1 MASSWIASLALLLLR
16 PTASQVLY
24 SLPQSIDVGNTTL
37 VRVNPSG
44 PAVLGTTV
52 IDFWRLGAGPLRQ
65 IQQWPMGAYTGAPA
79 PAALTR
85 GLLPSVPGTNAISFT
100 AGVFGAVLN
109 TTGALEPGQTLGTVT
124 VEQSWAAG
132 AAPVPW
138 AAGGGVDLSA
148 WYQVPTAARAPGA
161 IAVYSSWTMGLRS
174 LAPADAGAFVWY
186 ETALFDLERPLGGD
200 EVWRDTISGSVI
212 VHGVL
217 GAPSAFHTAAPDSC
231 AASSQAWAGYR
242 RAHFSV
248 GAAQVRAAMGAAN
261 AQFNLTLA
269 LDPAQWALVHWNV
282 ELEGTAGV
290 AAGHSLHSLT
300 ITAI

>member
-1 MASSWIASLALLLLR
+1 MASSWIAALALLLC
-16 PTASQVLY
+16 PAASSQVLY
-24 SLPQSIDVGNTTL
+24 SLPQSIDVSNTSL

-52 IDFWRLGAGPLRQ
+52 IDLWRLGAGPLRQ
-65 IQQWPMGAYTGAPA
+65 SQWPLGAYTGAPA

-85 GLLPSVPGTNAISFT
+85 GLLPLAPGTNAVSFS

-132 AAPVPW
+132 AAPAPW

-148 WYQVPTAARAPGA
+148 MYQAPTAARAPGA

-186 ETALFDLERPLGGD
+186 ETALFDYERPLGGD
-200 EVWRDTISGSVI
+200 EVWRDTISGNVI

-231 AASSQAWAGYR
+231 AASSQTWAGYQ
-242 RAHFSV
+242 RAHFAV
-248 GAAQVRAAMGAAN
+248 TAAHVRAAMGAAN
-261 AQFNLTLA
+261 AKFNLSLS

-300 ITAI
+300 ITAV